1 MMADGTNVNQEQYR
15 KLQRE
20 IASSEQSL
28 NKLEK
33 ESKNASKGIK
43 DVGDKSKE
51 SSKHLDTLK
60 NIAGGVASGM
70 AAIGAAGAGV
80 VTAIGTM
87 ALKAGQS
94 ADDINTLS
102 AQTGLATDQIQMFKY
117 ASETIDVSLDTLT
130 GSMAK
135 LTKNMSTASKGS
147 GDVYDA
153 FNQLGV
159 SFKNTDG
166 TLRNNQDVFNE
177 CIHALGEMENETE
190 RDALAMKLFGKS
202 AQDLNPLI
210 KGGADTLAQMSKQAK
225 QLGII
230 LDQETLDKANAFN
243 DQVDLL
249 KANASGAFSALGSEI
264 AGELVPYMEEL
275 NSVTMDAIGNLIQ
288 AFREDGLEGLVEG
301 FASILSDI
309 LNKII
314 EYLPRVVD
322 MGVQILQTLLGGIQ
336 NNLANITASVVQVI
350 STLLTAFITML
361 PQIIQM
367 GMTIIV
373 ELING
378 IAQQLPTLIPTIV
391 ECVLLI
397 VQTLL
402 DNIDL
407 IIDAGINILMALIQ
421 GIIESL
427 PMIIEQLPQII
438 TKIIQVITDNLPKI
452 IEAGITILVM
462 LITGIIEAI
471 PQLVEALPEIIT
483 AIVDGLMNGLTKI
496 WEVGK
501 NLVEGLWNGLLQA
514 KDWLFNKVKE
524 FAKGILDSIKAAL
537 GIASPSKVFRDE
549 VGTNI
554 ALGVGEGF
562 SKSMKSVASEMSDIM
577 DDLSTTM
584 TNEITIGDIPK
595 TSPRITHEN
604 NYITRNYQNT
614 TETIRQS
621 SPVILQVNDKELGRV
636 IVPIYDR
643 EKNRQGV
650 SVAK

>member
-1 MMADGTNVNQEQYR
+1 MVAQKQELLSKAVNETKTKVNALKDAKTNADKLMADGTNVNQEQYR

-28 NKLEK
+28 GKLEK

-43 DVGDKSKE
+43 DVGDKAKD
-51 SSKHLDTLK
+51 SSGKLNALK
-60 NIAGGVASGM
+60 GVADGVAKGM
-70 AAIGAAGAGV
+70 TAIATAGAGV
-80 VTAIGTM
+80 ATAIGTM

-210 KGGADTLAQMSKQAK
+210 KGGADTLKQMGEQAK
-225 QLGII
+225 KLGII

-288 AFREDGLEGLVEG
+288 AFREDGLEGLVEE
-301 FASILSDI
+301 FATILSDV

-314 EYLPRVVD
+314 EYLPKVAD
-322 MGVQILQTLLGGIQ
+322 MGVQIIQTLLNGIQ
-336 NNLANITASVVQVI
+336 SNLGNITASAVQVI
-350 STLLTAFITML
+350 STLLTSLISML
-361 PQIIQM
+361 PQILQM

-373 ELING
+373 ELINRYSLATP
-378 IAQQLPTLIPTIV
+378 IFDSND
-391 ECVLLI
+391 CRMR
-397 VQTLL
+397 
-402 DNIDL
+402 NI
-407 IIDAGINILMALIQ
+407 NC
-421 GIIESL
+421 
-427 PMIIEQLPQII
+427 
-438 TKIIQVITDNLPKI
+438 
-452 IEAGITILVM
+452 
-462 LITGIIEAI
+462 
-471 PQLVEALPEIIT
+471 
-483 AIVDGLMNGLTKI
+483 
-496 WEVGK
+496 
-501 NLVEGLWNGLLQA
+501 
-514 KDWLFNKVKE
+514 
-524 FAKGILDSIKAAL
+524 
-537 GIASPSKVFRDE
+537 
-549 VGTNI
+549 TNI
-554 ALGVGEGF
+554 A
-562 SKSMKSVASEMSDIM
+562 
-577 DDLSTTM
+577 
-584 TNEITIGDIPK
+584 
-595 TSPRITHEN
+595 R
-604 NYITRNYQNT
+604 
-614 TETIRQS
+614 
-621 SPVILQVNDKELGRV
+621 
-636 IVPIYDR
+636 
-643 EKNRQGV
+643 
-650 SVAK
+650 